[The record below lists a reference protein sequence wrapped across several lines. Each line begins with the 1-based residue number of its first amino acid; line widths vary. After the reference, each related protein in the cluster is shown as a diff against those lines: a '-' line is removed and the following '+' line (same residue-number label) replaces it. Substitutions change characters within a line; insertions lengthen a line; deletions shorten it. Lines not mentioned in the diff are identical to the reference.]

1 MSNPSRDDGAEVVIQ
16 TRGLDHVDLTVTD
29 LTRSVAFYGELLPAL
44 GLQRLLGEDQSVWA
58 NAHLSIAI
66 RPAEETERGV
76 AFNRFRVGLHHLAFR
91 ALSRAD
97 VDRFYEYLVAHSAA
111 EILDPPQEY
120 PLYGVGYYALFFSD
134 PDGIKLELVHR
145 P

>member
-1 MSNPSRDDGAEVVIQ
+1 VVVIQ

-29 LTRSVAFYGELLPAL
+29 LARSVAFYGELLPAL
-44 GLQRLLGEDQSVWA
+44 GFRRLLEEDQAVWA

-66 RPAEETERGV
+66 RPADESQRGV

-91 ALSRAD
+91 AFSRAD
-97 VDRFYEYLVAHSAA
+97 VDRFHEYLVAQPTL
-111 EILDPPQEY
+111 EILDPPREY
-120 PLYGVGYYALFFSD
+120 PQYGIGYYAVFFSD